1 MPRPS
6 WSGHLRVSLV
16 TCPIALAPATSEADR
31 IRLNQIN
38 PKTGNRISLKPVD
51 AETGEPVERG
61 EIVKGYQYEKGQ
73 YVLLDKE
80 DLDALQIESTRIL
93 DLTSFVDRVSVN
105 DLFIETPYYVYP
117 EGKTG
122 IEAFR
127 VIGQAMRNR
136 KKVGIGSI
144 VLTSREHPV
153 MVEPHGEG
161 LMMSLLRTAE
171 EVREAN
177 YDLPKDKVDTEMV
190 HMAEE
195 IMDRLKGKWQP
206 EKFRD
211 RYQDALHELIE
222 AKVKGLPREKRPTAE
237 EPSNVIDLMAAL
249 KKSLSSRAG
258 AEQEPASA
266 AKPKK
271 ARAQDRRQANMLLP
285 VQGGGRKAA
294 AAQRREEREREAEEA
309 PSKTSRKR
317 RKAS

>member
-16 TCPIALAPATSEADR
+16 TCPIALAPATTEADR

-61 EIVKGYQYEKGQ
+61 DIVKGYQYEKGR
-73 YVLLDKE
+73 YVVLDKA
-80 DLDALQIESTRIL
+80 DLDDLQIESTRIL
-93 DLTSFVDRVSVN
+93 DLISFVDRASVN
-105 DLFIETPYYVYP
+105 PLYIETPYYVYP

-122 IEAFR
+122 VDAFR
-127 VIGQAMRNR
+127 VIAQALRNR

-153 MVEPHGEG
+153 MVEPYEEG
-161 LMMSLLRTAE
+161 LMMCLLRTAE
-171 EVREAN
+171 EVRGAEF
-177 YDLPKDKVDTEMV
+177 DLPKDKLDAEMV
-190 HMAEE
+190 RMAEE
-195 IMDRLKGKWQP
+195 ITDRLKGKWEP

-249 KKSLSSRAG
+249 KRSLSAK
-258 AEQEPASA
+258 ADAAQEPAGA
-266 AKPKK
+266 AKPK
-271 ARAQDRRQANMLLP
+271 RGRQQDRRQGNMLLP
-285 VQGGGRKAA
+285 VSGGGRKSAA
-294 AAQRREEREREAEEA
+294 PARREEEDA
-309 PSKTSRKR
+309 PQKTRKR

>member
-51 AETGEPVERG
+51 AETGEPVERAD
-61 EIVKGYQYEKGQ
+61 IVKGYQYEKGQ

-93 DLTSFVDRVSVN
+93 DLTSFVDRSAVN

-153 MVEPHGEG
+153 MVEPHKEG

-171 EVREAN
+171 EVRDAQ
-177 YDLPKDKVDTEMV
+177 YDLPNIKLDTEMV
-190 HMAEE
+190 RMAEE
-195 IMDRLKGKWQP
+195 IMDRLKGKWEP

-249 KKSLSSRAG
+249 KKSLSSRAS
-258 AEQEPASA
+258 AEQEPAGA
-266 AKPKK
+266 AKPKRGK
-271 ARAQDRRQANMLLP
+271 QQDRRQPSMLLP
-285 VQGGGRKAA
+285 VEGGGKKAA
-294 AAQRREEREREAEEA
+294 AATQRREERAAEEA
-309 PSKTSRKR
+309 PAKSRKR

>member
-16 TCPIALAPATSEADR
+16 TCPIALAPATTEADR

-61 EIVKGYQYEKGQ
+61 DIVKGYQYEKGQ
-73 YVLLDKE
+73 YVVLEKQ
-80 DLDALQIESTRIL
+80 DLDDIQIESTRIL
-93 DLTSFVDRVSVN
+93 DLTSFVDKDSVN
-105 DLFIETPYYVYP
+105 PLYIETPYFVYP

-122 IEAFR
+122 VDAFR
-127 VIGQAMRNR
+127 VIAQALRNR

-153 MVEPHGEG
+153 MIEPFEEG
-161 LMMSLLRTAE
+161 LLMSLLRTAE
-171 EVREAN
+171 EVREAEF
-177 YDLPKDKVDTEMV
+177 DLPKDKLDAEMV
-190 HMAEE
+190 RMAEE
-195 IMDRLKGKWQP
+195 ITDRLKGKWEP
-206 EKFRD
+206 AKFRD

-222 AKVKGLPREKRPTAE
+222 AKVKGLPREKRPTAP

-249 KKSLSSRAG
+249 KKSLAAKASA
-258 AEQEPASA
+258 AQEPAGA
-266 AKPKK
+266 AKPKR
-271 ARAQDRRQANMLLP
+271 ARQQDRRQGSMLLP
-285 VQGGGRKAA
+285 VAGGGRKSAA
-294 AAQRREEREREAEEA
+294 AARREEEEA
-309 PSKTSRKR
+309 PSKSRKR

>member
-1 MPRPS
+1 
-6 WSGHLRVSLV
+6 LV

-51 AETGEPVERG
+51 GETGEPVERAD
-61 EIVKGYQYEKGQ
+61 IVKGYQYEKGQ
-73 YVLLDKE
+73 YVVLEKE

-93 DLTSFVDRVSVN
+93 DLTSFVDRESVN
-105 DLFIETPYYVYP
+105 ELFVESPYYVYP

-122 IEAFR
+122 IEAYR

-153 MVEPHGEG
+153 MVEPHEEG
-161 LMMSLLRTAE
+161 LMMSLLRTAD
-171 EVREAN
+171 EVRGAEF
-177 YDLPKDKVDTEMV
+177 DLPKDKLEGEMIR
-190 HMAEE
+190 MAEE
-195 IMDRLKGKWQP
+195 IMDRLKGKWDP

-249 KKSLSSRAG
+249 KKSLASRAG
-258 AEQEPASA
+258 AEQAPAGA
-266 AKPKK
+266 AKPKRGK
-271 ARAQDRRQANMLLP
+271 QQDRRQASILLP
-285 VQGGGRKAA
+285 VEGGGRKAA
-294 AAQRREEREREAEEA
+294 AAARREEREQEEA
-309 PSKTSRKR
+309 PAKSRKR

>member
-16 TCPIALAPATSEADR
+16 TCPIALAPATTEADR

-61 EIVKGYQYEKGQ
+61 DVVKGYQYEKGR
-73 YVLLDKE
+73 YVVLDKA
-80 DLDALQIESTRIL
+80 DLDDLQIESTRIL
-93 DLTSFVDRVSVN
+93 DLTSFVDRDSVN
-105 DLFIETPYYVYP
+105 ELFVETPYYVYP

-122 IEAFR
+122 VDAFR
-127 VIGQAMRNR
+127 VIAQAMRNR

-153 MVEPHGEG
+153 MVEPHEEG

-171 EVREAN
+171 EVREAEF
-177 YDLPKDKVDTEMV
+177 DLPKDKLDAEMV
-190 HMAEE
+190 RMAEE
-195 IMDRLKGKWQP
+195 IVERLKGKWEP
-206 EKFRD
+206 AKFRD

-249 KKSLSSRAG
+249 KRSLSAKAG
-258 AEQEPASA
+258 AAAQEPAGA
-266 AKPKK
+266 AKPKR
-271 ARAQDRRQANMLLP
+271 ARQQDRRQANMLLP
-285 VQGGGRKAA
+285 VAGGGRKSAA
-294 AAQRREEREREAEEA
+294 SRREEEEA
-309 PSKTSRKR
+309 PQKSRKR

>member
-16 TCPIALAPATSEADR
+16 TCPIALAPATTEADR

-61 EIVKGYQYEKGQ
+61 DIVKGYQYEKGR
-73 YVLLDKE
+73 YVVLDKA
-80 DLDALQIESTRIL
+80 DLDDLQIESTRIL
-93 DLTSFVDRVSVN
+93 DLISFVDRASVN
-105 DLFIETPYYVYP
+105 PLYIETPYYVYP

-122 IEAFR
+122 VDAFR
-127 VIGQAMRNR
+127 VIAQALRNR

-153 MVEPHGEG
+153 MVEPYEEG
-161 LMMSLLRTAE
+161 LMMCLLRTAE
-171 EVREAN
+171 EVRGAEF
-177 YDLPKDKVDTEMV
+177 DLPKDKLDAEMV
-190 HMAEE
+190 RMAEE
-195 IMDRLKGKWQP
+195 ITDRLKGKWEP

-249 KKSLSSRAG
+249 KRSLSAK
-258 AEQEPASA
+258 ADAAQEPAGA
-266 AKPKK
+266 AKPK
-271 ARAQDRRQANMLLP
+271 RGRQQDRRQANMLLP
-285 VQGGGRKAA
+285 VSGGGRKSAA
-294 AAQRREEREREAEEA
+294 PARREEEDA
-309 PSKTSRKR
+309 PQKTRKR

>member
-51 AETGEPVERG
+51 AETGEPVERAD
-61 EIVKGYQYEKGQ
+61 IVKGYQYEKGQ
-73 YVLLDKE
+73 YVVLERD

-93 DLTSFVDRVSVN
+93 DLTSFVDRESVN
-105 DLFIETPYYVYP
+105 ELFVESPYYIYP

-122 IEAFR
+122 IEAYR

-153 MVEPHGEG
+153 MVEPHGDG

-171 EVREAN
+171 EVRGAE
-177 YDLPKDKVDTEMV
+177 YDLPKEKLDGEMIR
-190 HMAEE
+190 MAEE
-195 IMDRLKGKWQP
+195 IRDRLKGKWEP

-249 KKSLSSRAG
+249 KKSLASRAG
-258 AEQEPASA
+258 AEQAPVGA
-266 AKPKK
+266 AKPKRTK
-271 ARAQDRRQANMLLP
+271 PQDRRQPSILLP
-285 VQGGGRKAA
+285 VEGGGKKAA
-294 AAQRREEREREAEEA
+294 AAARREERDQEEA
-309 PSKTSRKR
+309 PSKTRKR

>member
-16 TCPIALAPATSEADR
+16 TCPIALAPATSETER

-38 PKTGNRISLKPVD
+38 PKTGHRISLKPVD
-51 AETGEPVERG
+51 AETGEPVERAD
-61 EIVKGYQYEKGQ
+61 IVKGYQYEKGQ
-73 YVLLDKE
+73 YVVLDKE

-93 DLTSFVDRVSVN
+93 DLTSFVDRDSVN
-105 DLFIETPYYVYP
+105 ELFVETPYYVYP

-127 VIGQAMRNR
+127 VISQAMRNR
-136 KKVGIGSI
+136 KKVGIGSV

-153 MVEPHGEG
+153 MVEPHEDG

-177 YDLPKDKVDTEMV
+177 YDLPKDKLDGEMV
-190 HMAEE
+190 RMAEE
-195 IMDRLKGKWQP
+195 IMDRLKGKWEP

-249 KKSLSSRAG
+249 KKSLASRAD
-258 AEQEPASA
+258 AEPEPAGA
-266 AKPKK
+266 AKSK
-271 ARAQDRRQANMLLP
+271 RAKQQDRRQASMLLP
-285 VQGGGRKAA
+285 VEGGGRKTAA
-294 AAQRREEREREAEEA
+294 AASRREDRAQEETH
-309 PSKTSRKR
+309 SKSRKR
-317 RKAS
+317 RRAS